1 MYVYFSDVWNIIDTV
16 QLVISYILIIVWLT
30 YNLDPFLLEFIE
42 DPEDSTN
49 DDILKGISDIQNVYR
64 LYRRLVALNAMFISI
79 RFLKYAGKMKRVAVI
94 FDSLFFAKNEIL
106 SFFLLLF
113 AILFSFSI
121 FAYISYGRVFTEFNT
136 INESLI
142 SCLEI
147 LFWEFRML
155 KPMYL

>member
-1 MYVYFSDVWNIIDTV
+1 MYFSDVWNIIDTV